1 MHINSLGKKF
11 LQHFAFRYY
20 TWENI
25 ERVKFLQIA
34 VDKANGEEYFG
45 EFDDGS
51 SVASPYLQALVGKI
65 LANHA

>member
-1 MHINSLGKKF
+1 MV
-11 LQHFAFRYY
+11 
-20 TWENI
+20 

-51 SVASPYLQALVGKI
+51 SVASLYLQALVGKI